1 MRWQWREMDIRYY
14 AIAASLLLSFY
25 TALIK
30 ATPNVDAF
38 NYLRAAEIYL
48 QDGIAAASA
57 YYPWTAYP
65 ILIAELH
72 ALSGME
78 MLNAAQIWNA
88 LFYALLTWAFITII
102 QEFDKS
108 RRLSIIAAACILL
121 YPQLNE
127 YRPYIIRDIG
137 YLAFSLTALLQL
149 IRLNRYQRL
158 AHALG
163 FNVAC
168 ATAALFR
175 PEAFAY
181 LLLAPIALLF
191 NTQIRLSRRLRA
203 LMTVYGMSLVL
214 MAVAMLTSIS
224 VDIDPL
230 QKIAQGV
237 SVYQPFLNQAMVLL
251 EGGSPELSAAIFHEH
266 AAKFSG
272 QYIIIFLLTG
282 LFSILFIKL
291 FTGFGWVYLL
301 TVLYGVKQRLIRVPS
316 HIAAPMIAYLLIASG
331 ILLAFMFVTRFM
343 TTRYTLLVATVM
355 VLLVPIIISRA
366 AELAKQKSYL
376 RTFNRMAGLL
386 VIYLFIDATITFGES
401 KRTERDAAEWVQERV
416 QEWAQESHEKT
427 QPLITNSMLI
437 AYRAGLPDYE
447 RTADTID
454 RRLISDSTAGTRL
467 AFTLRSSDRELMQQ
481 YVDANVLE
489 LERVFP
495 TEGPAR
501 VGIYRRLP

>member
-1 MRWQWREMDIRYY
+1 MKRQWREMDVRYY
-14 AIAASLLLSFY
+14 AIAASLLLSLY

-30 ATPNVDAF
+30 ATPNHDAF
-38 NYLRAAEIYL
+38 TYLRAAEIYL
-48 QDGIAAASA
+48 QDGLAAAGA
-57 YYPWTAYP
+57 YYPWATYP
-65 ILIAELH
+65 VLIAELH
-72 ALSGME
+72 AFSGME
-78 MLNAAQIWNA
+78 MLNAAQVWNA
-88 LFYALLTWAFITII
+88 LFYALLSWAFITVA

-149 IRLNRYQRL
+149 IRLNRYHRFV
-158 AHALG
+158 HAIG
-163 FNVAC
+163 FTLAC

-181 LLLAPIALLF
+181 LLLAPFALLF
-191 NTQIRLSRRLRA
+191 NTQKQLSGRLRA
-203 LMTVYGMSLVL
+203 MMTVYGISLL
-214 MAVAMLTSIS
+214 LLAVAMLGLIS
-224 VDIDPL
+224 ANINPL

-237 SVYQPFLNQAMVLL
+237 LVYQPFLSQAMILF

-301 TVLYGVKQRLIRVPS
+301 TVLYGVKQRLIQVPS
-316 HIAAPMIAYLLIASG
+316 HIAAPMIAYLLIASS
-331 ILLAFMFVTRFM
+331 ILLAFMFVTRFV
-343 TTRYTLLVATVM
+343 TTRYTLLFATVM
-355 VLLVPIIISRA
+355 VLLVPIIVSRA
-366 AELAKQKSYL
+366 AELAKQKNYL
-376 RTFNRMAGLL
+376 RTFNRVAGLL

-401 KRTERDAAEWVQERV
+401 KRTERNAAEWIQQERD
-416 QEWAQESHEKT
+416 ET
-427 QPLITNSMLI
+427 QPLITNSVLI

-447 RTADTID
+447 RTADAID
-454 RRLISDSTAGTRL
+454 QQLISDAPPGTRL
-467 AFTLRSSDRELMQQ
+467 IFTLRSSDRELMQQ
-481 YVDANVLE
+481 YVAENVLE
-489 LERVFP
+489 VERIFP
-495 TEGPAR
+495 AEGPAR